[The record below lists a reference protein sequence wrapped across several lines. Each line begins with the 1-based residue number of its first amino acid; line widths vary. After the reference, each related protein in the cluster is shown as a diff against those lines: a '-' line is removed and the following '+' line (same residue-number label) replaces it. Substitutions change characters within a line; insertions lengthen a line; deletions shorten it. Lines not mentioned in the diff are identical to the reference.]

1 MKELKR
7 CPFCGGRGNVKAH
20 QIGIKRF
27 VFVECVKCGATSSMY
42 RVDNP
47 RIKDDVNPAIRS
59 WNTRKPID
67 EIITKLESHFMAE
80 ENHINMG
87 IYLDAINILKGAINE
102 QTTDTTL

>member
-1 MKELKR
+1 MELKR
-7 CPFCGGRGNVKAH
+7 CPFCGGKAERVSVKQH
-20 QIGIKRF
+20 EYYVHSVMCNDCKSCSSIEVSIKPRLRD
-27 VFVECVKCGATSSMY
+27 S
-42 RVDNP
+42 DNTAV
-47 RIKDDVNPAIRS
+47 IN

-87 IYLDAINILKGAINE
+87 VYLDVINIVKGAINE